1 MTILFSFREFTDS
14 CFRADMVQIGR
25 TLYKPFFTMLA
36 SNLGLNLS
44 ARIRTQVSH
53 LLYGAYIGQNYL
65 SLLRRPILCWQMRRQ
80 IALETG
86 PC

>member
-1 MTILFSFREFTDS
+1 MTNLISLTEFTDS
-14 CFRADMVQIGR
+14 CFRADMVQIGS

-36 SNLGLNLS
+36 SNSGLNLG

-53 LLYGAYIGQNYL
+53 LLYSAYIGQNYF

-80 IALETG
+80 IAPETG